1 MYATKKFSP
10 PGHWMNIVGIA
21 AKKAKTDFNTTV
33 ASYTATSIALFD
45 GFISCWKTKFN
56 RNSIRPET
64 VINKYVDPAWRPYI
78 QTPPF
83 PSYVSGH
90 SVISAASA
98 EVMTH
103 FFGDNFAYTDT
114 SELEFGVPNRSFK
127 SFRHAADEAS
137 WSRLYGGIHF
147 RADLEQGAIVGRQIG
162 EYIVQKLRMKKSA

>member
-1 MYATKKFSP
+1 LQPKNQELILHYGSFVHRYIHCPVRRFYLLLENKIQS
-10 PGHWMNIVGIA
+10 
-21 AKKAKTDFNTTV
+21 
-33 ASYTATSIALFD
+33 
-45 GFISCWKTKFN
+45 
-56 RNSIRPET
+56 NSIRPET
-64 VINKYVDPAWRPYI
+64 VINKYVDPNWRPFI

-83 PSYVSGH
+83 PSYISGH

-137 WSRLYGGIHF
+137 WSRCTAAFITGPTWSKALLS
-147 RADLEQGAIVGRQIG
+147 A
-162 EYIVQKLRMKKSA
+162 KKSASTLSGGSG